1 MKKTI
6 KENIPPIIAIALLLL
21 IGFFYYFFIP
31 RPDIRPNEAA
41 LTINF
46 GDSKRSFAGEIIED
60 MTVYHVLLASEEAGQ
75 LDIDFDRK
83 EVKKI
88 NGVQKN
94 DKGWHLYLNKKRVED
109 YFDQVFVNPGD
120 IIELRFE

>member
-6 KENIPPIIAIALLLL
+6 KENIPFIVALVLLLL
-21 IGFFYYFFIP
+21 AGFLYYFFIP
-31 RPDIRPNEAA
+31 RPDIGPNEAA
-41 LTINF
+41 LTIDF

-88 NGVQKN
+88 NGVQIN
-94 DKGWHLYLNKKRVED
+94 DKEWYLYLNQEKVED
-109 YFDQVFVNPGD
+109 SFDQVFVNPGD
-120 IIELRFE
+120 RIELRLE